1 MHYRRAQPL
10 DESHRLPLQTPLEPK
25 SKHIPKKK
33 KKKHK
38 TQSKQRE
45 TLYPPA
51 RNPVANNTIFW
62 CSLRLPSAGAGGEE
76 LDEVVGG
83 HVEERVEV
91 HAVVAVLAERP
102 LLGLPRGGDL
112 RLDVNVRLR
121 GTITRGEGLVS
132 SATAKCVRVVDSRAG
147 RGCELWPLTMAAVG
161 LEERR
166 GREAEARRGSG
177 GGGGGVLGFAGKGR
191 GYNIRCSNPL
201 GDGPLEFAKP
211 FDIGPPAQRSP

>member
-1 MHYRRAQPL
+1 MPWDPSLERDEPGGVGSTDTRPSVL
-10 DESHRLPLQTPLEPK
+10 DGLVTDGEFSKMSPDRLRLLT
-25 SKHIPKKK
+25 S
-33 KKKHK
+33 
-38 TQSKQRE
+38 
-45 TLYPPA
+45 
-51 RNPVANNTIFW
+51 
-62 CSLRLPSAGAGGEE
+62 SLRLPSAGAGGEE

-91 HAVVAVLAERP
+91 HAAVAVLAERP

-112 RLDVNVRLR
+112 RLDVDVRVR

-166 GREAEARRGSG
+166 GRGAEARRGSG
-177 GGGGGVLGFAGKGR
+177 GGGGVLGFAGRGVAAGIISGVLIRLGMGR
-191 GYNIRCSNPL
+191 WN
-201 GDGPLEFAKP
+201 F
-211 FDIGPPAQRSP
+211 RSPSTSDHLRKGAHTV